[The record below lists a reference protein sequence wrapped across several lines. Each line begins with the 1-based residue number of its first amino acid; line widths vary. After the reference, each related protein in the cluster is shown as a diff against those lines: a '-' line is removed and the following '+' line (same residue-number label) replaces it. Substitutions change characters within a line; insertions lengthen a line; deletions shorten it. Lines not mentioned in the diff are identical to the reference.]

1 METVPIPI
9 AAIKNCTT
17 RMLWH
22 QRLGH
27 PCDQYLY
34 NAHKAIDGVP
44 KFASK
49 PRVLTTCPT
58 CIQAKH
64 TKSPAGPHSTHV
76 ATQPYQGL
84 SIDFSFSG
92 TTSADDDRRKDF
104 EGLNKEIAWILITDH
119 FTGMKHGDTR
129 QSKASPI
136 EWLCHFL
143 NQYSPNCPNKYI
155 HMDQGGELN
164 NNPEVCN
171 LFKHFNY
178 NIFPTGADSSHQNG
192 PVERAHC
199 TVGDTVRALL
209 TGANLDIKFWPTDK
223 IHGDRKSV
231 VDLICTNR

>member
-1 METVPIPI
+1 MTNIF
-9 AAIKNCTT
+9 T
-17 RMLWH
+17 
-22 QRLGH
+22 
-27 PCDQYLY
+27 
-34 NAHKAIDGVP
+34 
-44 KFASK
+44 
-49 PRVLTTCPT
+49 
-58 CIQAKH
+58 
-64 TKSPAGPHSTHV
+64 GPHSTRV

-92 TTSADDDRRKDF
+92 TTSADDDCRKDF

-136 EWLCHFL
+136 EWLRHFL
-143 NQYSPNCPNKYI
+143 NQYSPNCPDKYI

-178 NIFPTGADSSHQNG
+178 NIFPTSADSLHQNG
-192 PVERAHC
+192 PVERAHR

-209 TGANLDIKFWPTDK
+209 TGANLDIKFWPYAFYHMLRISNSLPERGTDHQYSLLQANAK
-223 IHGDRKSV
+223 TSLAFVPLAAEFGSAHQAAALLSSKLTQEKESSLVSLNIPPA
-231 VDLICTNR
+231 T